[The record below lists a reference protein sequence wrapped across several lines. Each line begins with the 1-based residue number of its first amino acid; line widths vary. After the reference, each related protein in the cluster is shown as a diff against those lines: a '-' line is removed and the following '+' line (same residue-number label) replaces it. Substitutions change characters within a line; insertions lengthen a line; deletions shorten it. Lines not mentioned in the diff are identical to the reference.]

1 MDRKK
6 EKDNLDAIIGQNIY
20 LTRKASNI
28 GRDELAQMMEMS
40 SSHVGLIER
49 GERGATAVTL
59 AMLSRIFDVP
69 IDEFF
74 SKPNKKGA
82 KDADV
87 TSGEKAARKRINS
100 LISNLGEKELEC
112 VTSMVKAVVV
122 MTDSKKK

>member
-1 MDRKK
+1 MDRKQ

-69 IDEFF
+69 IDDFF
-74 SKPNKKGA
+74 SKPNKKGS
-82 KDADV
+82 KDADITAGV
-87 TSGEKAARKRINS
+87 KASRKRINS
-100 LISNLGEKELEC
+100 LIANLGEKELDC
-112 VTSMVKAVVV
+112 VTSMIKAVVA